1 MNGANET
8 KAITGA
14 FLRLDMN
21 DVTKHSFPNDTG
33 PIRTTNI
40 EQAKIWESDTW
51 RACIQGRSA
60 DVKVEL
66 AKLGPQAVSRFVN
79 ARDRSGNTAL
89 IVTSAA
95 THKNIAC
102 AAVIPILLGLGAD
115 INTKN
120 EEGRTAVMEAA
131 LWGGLAAVEALLD
144 WKQGTL
150 ADVTLKD
157 NSGRGAI
164 DLAKK
169 DERLVAERR
178 KRCFNGENV
187 ETRFY
192 GKLRS
197 SVVRRLRSVGNEEKM
212 STSSRHT
219 VITKPTKNYKED
231 SDAKLLKK
239 TQAKLKNV
247 EGLASRH
254 LNELQETKKKL
265 REEEERSEKW
275 HSKYNKAQGDM
286 NDVFAKHGPLS
297 RSKVNGAD
305 HKPQFR
311 ITTESIE
318 PPLFKFDFL
327 QTFDVSPKNKES
339 TMAYMRIN
347 EKHYFAKTGESHDV
361 LDGFVSGRKYTEEAC
376 QLFRPLGFEH
386 NVTWFQHAEPQLMAL
401 FVEHFRSITG
411 LSMQQFRSRQGPA
424 SGTECYVPRV
434 VEIFTSREP
443 CWTCVSLEGLVN
455 KAARRHGF
463 SFSLIYSPCEQ

>member
-8 KAITGA
+8 KAITDA

-21 DVTKHSFPNDTG
+21 DVTKHSIPNDTG
-33 PIRTTNI
+33 PTRRTNI

-66 AKLGPQAVSRFVN
+66 ANLGPQAVSRFVN

-150 ADVTLKD
+150 ADVELRD
-157 NSGRGAI
+157 NSGRRAI
-164 DLAKK
+164 DLAGTGNG
-169 DERLVAERR
+169 LAAER
-178 KRCFNGENV
+178 KRRCINGEDV
-187 ETRFY
+187 EKGFY

-197 SVVRRLRSVGNEEKM
+197 RVVRRLRSVGNEEKR
-212 STSSRHT
+212 STSCRHT
-219 VITKPTKNYKED
+219 AIPKSTKNNEG

-239 TQAKLKNV
+239 TQAKLKDT
-247 EGLASRH
+247 EGLARSH
-254 LNELQETKKKL
+254 LTELQETKEKL
-265 REEEERSEKW
+265 RKEEERSRKW
-275 HSKYNKAQGDM
+275 HSQYNKAQGDM
-286 NDVFAKHGPLS
+286 NDVFANYGPLS

-311 ITTESIE
+311 ITKEPIE

-386 NVTWFQHAEPQLMAL
+386 NATWFQHAEPQLMAL

-424 SGTECYVPRV
+424 SGTECRVPRV
-434 VEIFTSREP
+434 VEIFTSRKP
-443 CWTCVSLEGLVN
+443 CRMCVSLEGLVN
-455 KAARRHGF
+455 EAARRHGF
-463 SFSLIYSPCEQ
+463 SFSLIYAPCEQ